1 MVSKFFDKMS
11 SGGAVA
17 CADKSAIKSD
27 FTVNQHLSIEL
38 HKPINEKIEKPKV
51 YPSYRDIV

>member
-1 MVSKFFDKMS
+1 MS

-27 FTVNQHLSIEL
+27 FTVNQHLSVEL

-51 YPSYRDIV
+51 YSSYRDNV